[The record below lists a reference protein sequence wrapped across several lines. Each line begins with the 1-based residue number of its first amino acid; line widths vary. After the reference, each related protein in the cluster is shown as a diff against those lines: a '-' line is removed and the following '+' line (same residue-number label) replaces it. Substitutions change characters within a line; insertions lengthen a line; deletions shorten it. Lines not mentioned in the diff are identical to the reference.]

1 MRQPLAILAALA
13 ATALLPGCADTQ
25 AIVSSSCQAEGSGLC
40 VDIVSA
46 TTNIV
51 AEDVC
56 TLFLGTGFL
65 FSSGVHC
72 PAAGITGSCTL
83 APPDASIVVQY
94 YGPNFTSATAATDCA
109 ARGGTFQAPPGPT

>member
-1 MRQPLAILAALA
+1 VRRRLAILATLA

-25 AIVSSSCQAEGSGLC
+25 PIVNSSCQAEGAGLC

-51 AEDVC
+51 AEDLC

-65 FSSGVHC
+65 FASGVHC
-72 PAAGITGSCTL
+72 PAAGIVGSCTL
-83 APPDASIVVQY
+83 TPTDASIVVQY
-94 YGPNFTSATAATDCA
+94 YGPSFTSATAATDCA